1 MTTSMMKKISVS
13 RAISSPSVTYTIH
26 SPFQMTFRGEYGEL
40 SYFIII
46 QSPRVWTG
54 SNRHRLLNCL
64 SGTPMSFILTQPMW
78 FVKVL
83 FYRQVTRVC
92 FLFNVSSINKI
103 TAIGSGDIRKQT
115 HLQKL
120 RKRLGRGPRM
130 IPHPALSDDIAGEEV
145 QPRNDCLYGC

>member
-26 SPFQMTFRGEYGEL
+26 SPFQMTFRGGYGEL

-54 SNRHRLLNCL
+54 SNRHRLLDCS

-103 TAIGSGDIRKQT
+103 TAIGGGEVRK
-115 HLQKL
+115 LW
-120 RKRLGRGPRM
+120 G
-130 IPHPALSDDIAGEEV
+130 
-145 QPRNDCLYGC
+145 